1 MSDRVNGIYRDY
13 SDFVE
18 PASIDESYIDLT
30 GTLGYYNMTERELAD
45 AAARFGIT
53 EEMLMEGLE

>member
-1 MSDRVNGIYRDY
+1 MGWIGVDRDQCVALGLIEGDEEVGRPDG
-13 SDFVE
+13 
-18 PASIDESYIDLT
+18 ASLSP
-30 GTLGYYNMTERELAD
+30 TERELAD